1 MYHLLSTIISYLEC
15 NSSFGITSLERINDA
30 QARTIQFCASWVSV
44 CSKFVQMNETIINS
58 ITYSMCNIHIYD
70 NYFKYFVYYLYFS
83 NVIKHP
89 LLTLNWSL
97 YIYRTKE
104 KHIFINFNLKENQ
117 KYLRNLGNFAKI
129 PNHFDDF
136 FFSQT
141 YECLLYMYSVVTL
154 KLMDDTMIIMKINVI
169 YFDLEHP
176 AFNSFFLN
184 ILCQASSNLNHFY
197 PF

>member
-1 MYHLLSTIISYLEC
+1 MPNYFRRKKKRIQFFSEHRGTFSGYGLINNWMYHLLSTIISYLEC

-97 YIYRTKE
+97 YIYCTKE

-136 FFSQT
+136 FFTNIWMFIVHVQRR
-141 YECLLYMYSVVTL
+141 
-154 KLMDDTMIIMKINVI
+154 NVEI
-169 YFDLEHP
+169 DGRYYDHNE
-176 AFNSFFLN
+176 N
-184 ILCQASSNLNHFY
+184 
-197 PF
+197 